1 MSIFIHKDSRVVVQG
16 VTGKEGAF
24 WAKHMKDMG
33 TQVVFG
39 VTPGKEGQDVDG
51 IPVYHS
57 VRRGI
62 KDHPADVAML
72 FVPPKFTKD
81 AVFEALDAG
90 IKKICTIADGI
101 PLHEAIQIRRAAL
114 SCGAMVVGG
123 NTSGIISVGEAMLG
137 TIPYWIDRVYK
148 KGHVGVMTRSGSL
161 TNEVTAEIVKGG
173 FGVTTLIGVGG
184 DPVPGTRFAELLPLY
199 EADPDTH
206 AVVIIGELG
215 GTMEE
220 EVAEAMEA
228 KAFTKP
234 LVAFMGGRTAPEG
247 KRMGHAGAIVTGD
260 PVPGTRFAELL
271 PLYEADP
278 DTHAVVIIGE
288 LGGTMEEEVAEAMEA
303 KAFTKPLV
311 AFMGGRTA
319 PEGKRM
325 GHAGAIVTGGRG
337 TVKGK
342 TEAIVKAGG
351 KVAKRP
357 SEVGALLKALLG

>member
-72 FVPPKFTKD
+72 FVPPKVTKD

-123 NTSGIISVGEAMLG
+123 NTSGIISLKEKSI
-137 TIPYWIDRVYK
+137 TSPK
-148 KGHVGVMTRSGSL
+148 EGHVGVMTRRGSL

-173 FGVTTLIGVGG
+173 FGVTTLIGVG
-184 DPVPGTRFAELLPLY
+184 
-199 EADPDTH
+199 
-206 AVVIIGELG
+206 
-215 GTMEE
+215 
-220 EVAEAMEA
+220 
-228 KAFTKP
+228 
-234 LVAFMGGRTAPEG
+234 
-247 KRMGHAGAIVTGD
+247 GD

-357 SEVGALLKALLG
+357 SEVGALLKAFLG

>member
-148 KGHVGVMTRSGSL
+148 KGHVRGHDPQRLPDQRSHRRNRQGRVRRYDPDRRGRRPGPRNPFRGTPPLYKPTRTPTPSSSSANSAARWKRKWPKPGSQGL
-161 TNEVTAEIVKGG
+161 HQAARGLHGRTH
-173 FGVTTLIGVGG
+173 
-184 DPVPGTRFAELLPLY
+184 GTRRQAHRPRRR
-199 EADPDTH
+199 H
-206 AVVIIGELG
+206 
-215 GTMEE
+215 
-220 EVAEAMEA
+220 
-228 KAFTKP
+228 
-234 LVAFMGGRTAPEG
+234 R
-247 KRMGHAGAIVTGD
+247 HSAGA
-260 PVPGTRFAELL
+260 
-271 PLYEADP
+271 
-278 DTHAVVIIGE
+278 
-288 LGGTMEEEVAEAMEA
+288 
-303 KAFTKPLV
+303 
-311 AFMGGRTA
+311 A
-319 PEGKRM
+319 P
-325 GHAGAIVTGGRG
+325 
-337 TVKGK
+337 
-342 TEAIVKAGG
+342 
-351 KVAKRP
+351 
-357 SEVGALLKALLG
+357 

>member
-184 DPVPGTRFAELLPLY
+184 DPSPEPVSRNSSRCTKPTRTPTPSSSSANSAARWKRKWPK
-199 EADPDTH
+199 PW
-206 AVVIIGELG
+206 
-215 GTMEE
+215 
-220 EVAEAMEA
+220 EA

-247 KRMGHAGAIVTGD
+247 KRMGHARRHSS
-260 PVPGTRFAELL
+260 P
-271 PLYEADP
+271 
-278 DTHAVVIIGE
+278 
-288 LGGTMEEEVAEAMEA
+288 
-303 KAFTKPLV
+303 
-311 AFMGGRTA
+311 
-319 PEGKRM
+319 
-325 GHAGAIVTGGRG
+325 AGA
-337 TVKGK
+337 
-342 TEAIVKAGG
+342 A
-351 KVAKRP
+351 P
-357 SEVGALLKALLG
+357 

>member
-1 MSIFIHKDSRVVVQG
+1 MSIFIHRDSRVIVQG

-24 WAKHMKDMG
+24 WAGRMKAMG

-39 VTPGKEGQDVDG
+39 CTPGKEGQEVDG
-51 IPVYHS
+51 IPVYHT
-57 VRRGI
+57 VRRGLRE
-62 KDHPADVAML
+62 HPADTAML
-72 FVPPKFTKD
+72 FVPPRFTKD

-90 IKKICTIADGI
+90 ITKICTIADGI
-101 PLHEAIQIRRAAL
+101 PLHEAVQIRRAAL

-137 TIPYWIDRVYK
+137 TIPYWIERVYK
-148 KGHVGVMTRSGSL
+148 KGHIGVMTRSGSL
-161 TNEVTAEIVKGG
+161 TNEVTAEIVRGG
-173 FGVTTLIGVGG
+173 FGVTTLVGVGG

-199 EADPDTH
+199 EADPDTR

-228 KAFTKP
+228 
-234 LVAFMGGRTAPEG
+234 
-247 KRMGHAGAIVTGD
+247 
-260 PVPGTRFAELL
+260 GT
-271 PLYEADP
+271 
-278 DTHAVVIIGE
+278 
-288 LGGTMEEEVAEAMEA
+288 
-303 KAFTKPLV
+303 FTKPLV

-337 TVKGK
+337 TVQGK
-342 TEAIVKAGG
+342 TKALIKAGG

-357 SEVGALLKALLG
+357 SEVGMLLRELLPAA

>member
-90 IKKICTIADGI
+90 IKKICTIADG
-101 PLHEAIQIRRAAL
+101 
-114 SCGAMVVGG
+114 
-123 NTSGIISVGEAMLG
+123 ISVGEAMLG

-247 KRMGHAGAIVTGD
+247 KRMGHAGAIVTG
-260 PVPGTRFAELL
+260 
-271 PLYEADP
+271 
-278 DTHAVVIIGE
+278 
-288 LGGTMEEEVAEAMEA
+288 
-303 KAFTKPLV
+303 
-311 AFMGGRTA
+311 
-319 PEGKRM
+319 
-325 GHAGAIVTGGRG
+325 GRG

-357 SEVGALLKALLG
+357 SEVGALLKAFLG

>member
-247 KRMGHAGAIVTGD
+247 KRMGHAGAIVTGRARHREGQD
-260 PVPGTRFAELL
+260 RS
-271 PLYEADP
+271 
-278 DTHAVVIIGE
+278 HRQ
-288 LGGTMEEEVAEAMEA
+288 
-303 KAFTKPLV
+303 
-311 AFMGGRTA
+311 GRRQGRQA
-319 PEGKRM
+319 PERSGRAFKGIPRITGK
-325 GHAGAIVTGGRG
+325 GGGACAPAFFHTAARHTFLAAHVLTVPRTHSMLVTAATSRPDNIPIGRDPSLPGRG
-337 TVKGK
+337 D
-342 TEAIVKAGG
+342 
-351 KVAKRP
+351 
-357 SEVGALLKALLG
+357 L

>member
-90 IKKICTIADGI
+90 IKKICTIAGGADFGI
-101 PLHEAIQIRRAAL
+101 DCQDTLAPAFVGDDALPVTAVAAL
-114 SCGAMVVGG
+114 IQH

-247 KRMGHAGAIVTGD
+247 KRMGHAGAIVTG
-260 PVPGTRFAELL
+260 
-271 PLYEADP
+271 
-278 DTHAVVIIGE
+278 
-288 LGGTMEEEVAEAMEA
+288 
-303 KAFTKPLV
+303 
-311 AFMGGRTA
+311 
-319 PEGKRM
+319 
-325 GHAGAIVTGGRG
+325 GRG

-357 SEVGALLKALLG
+357 SEVGALLKAFLG

>member
-90 IKKICTIADGI
+90 IN
-101 PLHEAIQIRRAAL
+101 RAAL

-247 KRMGHAGAIVTGD
+247 KRMGHAGAIVTG
-260 PVPGTRFAELL
+260 
-271 PLYEADP
+271 
-278 DTHAVVIIGE
+278 
-288 LGGTMEEEVAEAMEA
+288 
-303 KAFTKPLV
+303 
-311 AFMGGRTA
+311 
-319 PEGKRM
+319 
-325 GHAGAIVTGGRG
+325 GRG

-357 SEVGALLKALLG
+357 SEVGALLKAFLG

>member
-1 MSIFIHKDSRVVVQG
+1 
-16 VTGKEGAF
+16 
-24 WAKHMKDMG
+24 
-33 TQVVFG
+33 
-39 VTPGKEGQDVDG
+39 
-51 IPVYHS
+51 
-57 VRRGI
+57 
-62 KDHPADVAML
+62 
-72 FVPPKFTKD
+72 
-81 AVFEALDAG
+81 
-90 IKKICTIADGI
+90 
-101 PLHEAIQIRRAAL
+101 
-114 SCGAMVVGG
+114 MVVGG

-247 KRMGHAGAIVTGD
+247 KRMGHAGAIVTG
-260 PVPGTRFAELL
+260 
-271 PLYEADP
+271 
-278 DTHAVVIIGE
+278 
-288 LGGTMEEEVAEAMEA
+288 
-303 KAFTKPLV
+303 
-311 AFMGGRTA
+311 
-319 PEGKRM
+319 
-325 GHAGAIVTGGRG
+325 GRG

-357 SEVGALLKALLG
+357 SEVGALLKAFLGEPERRGCLRSRLVPYRCPAHLFGGACFDSAPYPLYARYGRHIAAGQHSDRAGPLPPRQR

>member
-1 MSIFIHKDSRVVVQG
+1 MKYVKMIAAAALALLMASSLAACSGDNQGEGLTEVTICLDWTPNTNHTGLYVAAANGYFEEAGLDVSIVQPPEDGATAICAAGQVEFAVTVQDNLAAAFARTDPLG
-16 VTGKEGAF
+16 VT
-24 WAKHMKDMG
+24 
-33 TQVVFG
+33 
-39 VTPGKEGQDVDG
+39 
-51 IPVYHS
+51 
-57 VRRGI
+57 
-62 KDHPADVAML
+62 
-72 FVPPKFTKD
+72 
-81 AVFEALDAG
+81 AV
-90 IKKICTIADGI
+90 
-101 PLHEAIQIRRAAL
+101 AAL
-114 SCGAMVVGG
+114 LQH

-247 KRMGHAGAIVTGD
+247 KRMGHAGAIVTG
-260 PVPGTRFAELL
+260 
-271 PLYEADP
+271 
-278 DTHAVVIIGE
+278 
-288 LGGTMEEEVAEAMEA
+288 
-303 KAFTKPLV
+303 
-311 AFMGGRTA
+311 
-319 PEGKRM
+319 
-325 GHAGAIVTGGRG
+325 GRG

-357 SEVGALLKALLG
+357 SEVGALLKAFLG